1 MRIIVSGSDP
11 THSQFLVQS
20 FRAEHCEVE
29 LVPLSEL
36 VKCLG
41 GCRGHDAAIL
51 DATSPGSKGLEVLQR
66 VRAGGHQ
73 LPIVVLTSHN
83 QREEILQLVE
93 IGASDFVLKPYVF
106 SELSARVEALLRRN
120 GSSTPTV
127 LRVEDLELDQ
137 VAHKVTRAGRVIELT
152 PKEFSLL
159 GYLIRNAG
167 HHVTRAQ
174 IFEGVWNAPYNTP
187 TNIVDVYINYVRKKV
202 DAHAERKLIHTVRGI
217 GYQLQALKASRSAG
231 VT

>member
-1 MRIIVSGSDP
+1 MRILVSGSDP
-11 THSQFLVQS
+11 THSKYLVQS
-20 FRAEHCEVE
+20 FRAEHCDVE

-36 VKCLG
+36 VKYLNG
-41 GCRGHDAAIL
+41 QRDHDAAIL
-51 DATSPGSKGLEVLQR
+51 DATPPGSRSLEVLQR
-66 VRAGGHQ
+66 IRSRGHQ

-106 SELSARVEALLRRN
+106 SELSARVEALLRHS
-120 GSSTPTV
+120 GSSAPTV

-174 IFEGVWNAPYNTP
+174 IFERVWNAPYNTP

-202 DAHAERKLIHTVRGI
+202 DGQAEHKLIRTVRGV
-217 GYQLQALKASRSAG
+217 GYQLQA
-231 VT
+231 